1 MLSRWKLL
9 KVIVK
14 SHFHYLC
21 GSREVLGKDSN
32 KISDESF
39 IFESNGIYYVV
50 SLVVTR
56 ESKAA
61 KRQGGAE

>member
-1 MLSRWKLL
+1 MLSRWKLF
-9 KVIVK
+9 KVIMK

-21 GSREVLGKDSN
+21 GSREVVGKGSD

-39 IFESNGIYYVV
+39 IFESNGIYYIV

-56 ESKAA
+56 DAQATEQRGDVK
-61 KRQGGAE
+61 